1 MKNKLVKFLSAI
13 SFPSL
18 TVLLV
23 AALVFVLVY
32 PAMKDSF
39 SKKEK
44 GSVFLFIGD
53 SITDGNWGVK
63 SNTSKRSYKDLNHI
77 YGHGYVFLCASEMM
91 SQYPEKEFVFH
102 NRGISGNTIV
112 DMASRWQTD
121 CLDLQPDVLTVMV
134 GINDACYY
142 QAGNDSVRA
151 SLSAQAYETNYRQ
164 LLDASLQQ
172 NPDLQIILITPFIA
186 PVGKYQNDYD
196 AWYTLVQSYADVVK
210 SLAKDYD
217 ASLIDSQKLFEKAWK
232 KHPQTPVSYWVWDG
246 IHPTAAGHSLMAK
259 AWRAAN

>member
-1 MKNKLVKFLSAI
+1 MKQKLVKFVSAI
-13 SFPSL
+13 SFPAL
-18 TVLLV
+18 AVLLV

-77 YGHGYVFLCASEMM
+77 YGHGYVFLCASELM

-112 DMASRWQTD
+112 DMASRWQQD
-121 CLDLQPDVLTVMV
+121 CLDLQ
-134 GINDACYY
+134 
-142 QAGNDSVRA
+142 
-151 SLSAQAYETNYRQ
+151 LSRC
-164 LLDASLQQ
+164 
-172 NPDLQIILITPFIA
+172 
-186 PVGKYQNDYD
+186 
-196 AWYTLVQSYADVVK
+196 
-210 SLAKDYD
+210 
-217 ASLIDSQKLFEKAWK
+217 
-232 KHPQTPVSYWVWDG
+232 
-246 IHPTAAGHSLMAK
+246 
-259 AWRAAN
+259 